1 MKFFAI
7 ISVLILILTLV
18 CVGSLYM
25 TSNVRA
31 EPAGVTVA
39 SAADS
44 PVLFAELAEQ
54 VRLGAVVGTPFIDA
68 AELGGAENY
77 RFITYTATIHNKTRI
92 PVELAEMQ
100 IAPVGGTDI
109 LQIGS
114 STDVT
119 VPPHGT
125 ATVTAT
131 ILTTASSTSGQS
143 ATITYYMW
151 GMPFSLDIRFQ

>member
-25 TSNVRA
+25 TSNVTV
-31 EPAGVTVA
+31 EPAGVTVT

-54 VRLGAVVGTPFIDA
+54 VRLDAVVGTPFVDA
-68 AELGGAENY
+68 RELGSAEDY
-77 RFITYTATIHNKTRI
+77 RFITYTVTIHNKTRI
-92 PVELAEMQ
+92 PAELAEMQ
-100 IAPVGGTDI
+100 IAPVAGADI

-114 STDVT
+114 FEEVT
-119 VPPHGT
+119 VPAHGS

-151 GMPFSLDIRFQ
+151 GVPFTLKTRFQ

>member
-1 MKFFAI
+1 MKYFAI

-25 TSNVRA
+25 TSNVTV
-31 EPAGVTVA
+31 EPNGVTVTA
-39 SAADS
+39 AADS

-54 VRLGAVVGTPFIDA
+54 VRLGAVVGTPFVDQV
-68 AELGGAENY
+68 ELGGAENY
-77 RFITYTATIHNKTRI
+77 RFITYTVTVHNKTRI
-92 PVELAEMQ
+92 PAELAEMQ
-100 IAPVGGTDI
+100 IAPVAGADI

-114 STDVT
+114 FEDVT
-119 VPPHGT
+119 IPAHGS
-125 ATVTAT
+125 ATLSAT

-151 GMPFSLDIRFQ
+151 GVPFTLKTRFQ